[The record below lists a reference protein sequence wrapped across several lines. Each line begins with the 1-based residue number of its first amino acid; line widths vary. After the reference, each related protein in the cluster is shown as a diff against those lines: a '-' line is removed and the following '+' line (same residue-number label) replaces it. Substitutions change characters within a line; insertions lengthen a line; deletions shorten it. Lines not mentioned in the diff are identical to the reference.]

1 MDYDI
6 MSVSVETTRNSPE
19 KHSKSKMKTESEEFP
34 LKNDTLVQELVD
46 SYGGW
51 FRKAD
56 YENRAGGTGRM
67 TKDLYPYDKLF
78 SPIQINRMTVKNRVV
93 MAPMGC

>member
-6 MSVSVETTRNSPE
+6 MSVRIKTNRISPE
-19 KHSKSKMKTESEEFP
+19 KHSKSKMKIESEEFP
-34 LKNDTLVQELVD
+34 WKNDTLVQELVD

-56 YENRAGGTGRM
+56 YENRAAVW
-67 TKDLYPYDKLF
+67 D
-78 SPIQINRMTVKNRVV
+78 
-93 MAPMGC
+93 A